1 MRNSCFFYVL
11 ALMLVL
17 GCGATK
23 DLMQKDDRESFQY
36 STDRYYKLIQWKY
49 YEKAVQFVDPQSA
62 REYESFVFR
71 NQKDL
76 NITAYQIK
84 DVTFIDPS
92 DIEEGQTGD
101 PDPDSKQR
109 SGDTDRATVRVY
121 YTYFKYP
128 SVTEE
133 GIMIEDTWIKIG
145 KLWYV
150 SSDYPEG
157 TF

>member
-1 MRNSCFFYVL
+1 MKNTYIVSAIALLLLISCGV
-11 ALMLVL
+11 A
-17 GCGATK
+17 K
-23 DLMQKDDRESFQY
+23 DLIQEDDRESFQY

-49 YEKAVQFVDPQSA
+49 YEKAAQFVDPESA
-62 REYESFVFR
+62 REYESFVYR

-76 NITAYQIK
+76 NITSYQIK
-84 DVTFIDPS
+84 DIVFIDNAPT
-92 DIEEGQTGD
+92 DDTQEENTGTD
-101 PDPDSKQR
+101 KKQKKGDS
-109 SGDTDRATVRVY
+109 DRATLRVN
-121 YTYFKYP
+121 YTYYKYP

-133 GIMIEDTWIKIG
+133 SVMIEDTWIKIG

>member
-1 MRNSCFFYVL
+1 MRKSSFFYIL
-11 ALMLVL
+11 ALLLVL

-23 DLMQKDDRESFQY
+23 DLIQKDDRESFQY

-49 YEKAVQFVDPQSA
+49 YEKAAQFVDPESA

-84 DVTFIDPS
+84 DVTFIDPLAQDES
-92 DIEEGQTGD
+92 ESNSQSNNDGN
-101 PDPDSKQR
+101 
-109 SGDTDRATVRVY
+109 TDRAILRVY
-121 YTYFKYP
+121 FTYFKYP
-128 SVTEE
+128 SVVEE
-133 GIMIEDTWIKIG
+133 SVMVEDTWIKIG

-157 TF
+157 TFK

>member
-1 MRNSCFFYVL
+1 MRNTPFLYVL

-17 GCGATK
+17 GCGATTN
-23 DLMQKDDRESFQY
+23 LIQKDDRESFQY

-49 YEKAVQFVDPQSA
+49 YEKAAQFVDPESA
-62 REYESFVFR
+62 REFESFVFR

-84 DVTFIDPS
+84 DVTFIDPTVIDES
-92 DIEEGQTGD
+92 QTD
-101 PDPDSKQR
+101 DALESKESR
-109 SGDTDRATVRVY
+109 SSSDRATVRVY
-121 YTYFKYP
+121 FTYFKYP
-128 SVTEE
+128 SVAEE
-133 GIMIEDTWIKIG
+133 SVMIEDSWIKIG

-150 SSDYPEG
+150 TSDYPEG

>member
-76 NITAYQIK
+76 NITSYQIK

-101 PDPDSKQR
+101 PDPGSKQS

-133 GIMIEDTWIKIG
+133 SIMIEDTWIKIG
-145 KLWYV
+145 KLWYI

>member
-1 MRNSCFFYVL
+1 MRKSFFFYIL

-23 DLMQKDDRESFQY
+23 DLIQKDDRESFQY

-49 YEKAVQFVDPQSA
+49 YEKAAQFVDPESA

-84 DVTFIDPS
+84 DVTFIDPLAQ
-92 DIEEGQTGD
+92 DEGESNSQSNKNDGN
-101 PDPDSKQR
+101 
-109 SGDTDRATVRVY
+109 TDRAILRVY
-121 YTYFKYP
+121 FTYFKYP
-128 SVTEE
+128 SVVEE
-133 GIMIEDTWIKIG
+133 SVMVEDTWIKIG

-157 TF
+157 TFK